1 VKVAMEIFNPKM
13 NDQQFIDGLKKEFN
27 EAQPYRHIK
36 IDDFLSADFANS
48 LYDNFPP
55 LELLS
60 RHYHGL
66 NENKSE
72 GADFNSFDKVFTDLR
87 AALNTEEFKNKVEHI
102 TGIKDIFS
110 TEDALGC
117 GVHQGKNGSYL
128 DVHIDF
134 NIHHIQKIHRRLNL
148 LVYLNKNWKEEYGG
162 KIELWN
168 KDVTA
173 LGQAYLPT
181 FNRCVIFE
189 TSEISYHGYSTI
201 NVPEG
206 ETRKSFYA
214 YYYTQPGDYKVQ
226 YHDTVFKARPEE
238 GTMKKIKTDVKE
250 SLKNNI
256 KRAMLKLGIKF

>member
-1 VKVAMEIFNPKM
+1 MQIFSNKI
-13 NDQQFIDGLKKEFN
+13 NDQQFIDGLKKEFS
-27 EAQPYRHIK
+27 EAKPYKHLM
-36 IDDFLSADFANS
+36 IDNFLTEEFAN
-48 LYDNFPP
+48 LIYDKFPP

-72 GADFNSFDKVFTDLR
+72 GADFNSFDVSFSQLR
-87 AALNTEEFKNKVEHI
+87 EALNTEEFKKKVEYI
-102 TGIKDIFS
+102 TGINDIFS
-110 TEDALGC
+110 TQDNLGC
-117 GVHQGKNGSYL
+117 GVHQGKDGSYL
-128 DVHIDF
+128 DIHIDF
-134 NIHHIQKIHRRLNL
+134 NIHHVQKIHRRLNL

-162 KIELWN
+162 KLELWN
-168 KDVTA
+168 EDVSK
-173 LGQAYLPT
+173 LGQAYLPL

-189 TSEISYHGYSTI
+189 TSEISYHGYSKIT
-201 NVPEG
+201 VPEG

-214 YYYTQPGDYKVQ
+214 YYYTEPSSFKGQ

-256 KRAMLKLGIKF
+256 KRTMLKLGIKF